1 MLDSNDPAPIPHAP
15 RLLLGSALAVLM
27 WTDATRLRT
36 VSSFSKVTVASLGA
50 WTRRQWHTFPT
61 TRKSMTGLSFRTGL
75 WGNMQLHSCHSDDKG
90 IFGICSVRVNF
101 FIPPMSRH
109 RTSHPWQWAA
119 EAVPSCQAFAKVR
132 RSRCIVGLSSFLL
145 WKSSSRSCIALHDGQ
160 GVRGGSGST
169 ACCKWLRH
177 RMFHQ
182 CHART

>member
-1 MLDSNDPAPIPHAP
+1 MTRPYTAP
-15 RLLLGSALAVLM
+15 RLLLPSTLAVLM
-27 WTDATRLRT
+27 WTEATRLRT